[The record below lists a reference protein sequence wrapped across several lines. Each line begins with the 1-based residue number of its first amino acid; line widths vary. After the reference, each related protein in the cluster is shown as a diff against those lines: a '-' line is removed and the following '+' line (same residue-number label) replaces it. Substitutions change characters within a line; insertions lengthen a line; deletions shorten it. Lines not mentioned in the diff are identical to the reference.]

1 MYLSPATELIKAD
14 NIIFGLLELHQDSFL
29 GVAWTVLKS
38 SSCSQ
43 VPHVTD
49 VLLLSQDTELL

>member
-1 MYLSPATELIKAD
+1 MYLSPATEMIIAA
-14 NIIFGLLELHQDSFL
+14 NITSGLLQLHQDSFQ
-29 GVAWTVLKS
+29 GVACALLKS

-49 VLLLSQDTELL
+49 VLLLSQDMELL